1 MTFILQIPLKPT
13 PRPRI
18 RVARNGGRFY
28 PRDYTEWRKKL
39 LTYIEDELYKLDIT
53 EFPLYEKQEKVSLT
67 IRCSYEK
74 LPRYK
79 SHDVDSLAATIL
91 DALTGLAYEDDS
103 QVHRLL
109 VEKTSAEK
117 DKIQIYISEIK

>member
-1 MTFILQIPLKPT
+1 MTYIITVPLKPK

-18 RVARNGGRFY
+18 RVSRNGGRFY
-28 PRDYTEWRKKL
+28 PKSYTEWRTKL
-39 LTYIEDELYKLDIT
+39 LSFVEDELYKLDIT
-53 EFPLYEKQEKVSLT
+53 EFPLYKKGQKVSLT
-67 IRCSYEK
+67 IRCSYETM
-74 LPRYK
+74 PRHK
-79 SHDVDSLAATIL
+79 THDVDSLAATIL

>member
-1 MTFILQIPLKPT
+1 MTYIIQIPLKPK

-18 RVARNGGRFY
+18 RISRNGGRFY
-28 PRDYTEWRKKL
+28 PRDYTEWRKEL
-39 LTYIEDELYKLDIT
+39 ITHVEDELYKLDLK

-109 VEKTSAEK
+109 VEKTEGEA
-117 DKIQIYISEIK
+117 DRIQVYLGEIK